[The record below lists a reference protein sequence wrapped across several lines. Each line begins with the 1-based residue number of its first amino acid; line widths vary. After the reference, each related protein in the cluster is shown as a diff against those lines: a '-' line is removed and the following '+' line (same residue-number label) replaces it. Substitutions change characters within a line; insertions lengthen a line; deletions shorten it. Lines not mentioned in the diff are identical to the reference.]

1 MQLSVT
7 PREEGT
13 LEVIG
18 VRWKLLGSIVGF
30 HDFDFNHVKKN
41 TLKGKRKGK
50 RSTNENLKFLVIKVF
65 ATILPCF
72 HYSYFNCS
80 YNLKD

>member
-30 HDFDFNHVKKN
+30 HDFDFNHAKKN

-50 RSTNENLKFLVIKVF
+50 RSTKENLKFLVIKVF
-65 ATILPCF
+65 ASILPCF
-72 HYSYFNCS
+72 HYSYF
-80 YNLKD
+80 